1 LHRPGP
7 RWDNSRAGWPAP
19 LRPGEAKNDRRA
31 PRVTVDPEEETE
43 MSQDEP
49 RTSRKRRRVLQAA
62 AASAALAG
70 LGFPAI
76 VRGQASALKV
86 GVLLPRSGFQGFI
99 GQSCQKGADL
109 APGVIKEMLGVNI
122 ELMNA
127 DTETNIDVARTR
139 AERLIQEGANVLVG
153 PFDSGAAAAIAQVAE
168 QRGVPFVINIA
179 AAPQI
184 TEQGYRYVFRNFQ
197 TAGDIVRNG
206 LDLIGALFQ
215 ATNTVPRTAVFMH
228 VNDTFGQAMAKG
240 IGAVLPQRTQLPFK
254 VVDTISYDP
263 AAKDLTVEVGKA
275 KATKADF
282 LLLVCR
288 LNDAIILRR
297 EMVKQRWY
305 PMGVI
310 SPGSPGM
317 YEEQFFRTLGKLS
330 EYCVSNV
337 PWYNPRADLTKV
349 VEKAFL
355 KQNPKDRLPFHG
367 LNVGFTF
374 EAILIAADAYRRS
387 KSTDPK
393 VLAEAIRQTNITS
406 KMMLG
411 APIRFNAKGQVEGI
425 GSACIQNLNLN
436 PTVVLPADAATA
448 RPVFP
453 APDFKPA

>member
-1 LHRPGP
+1 
-7 RWDNSRAGWPAP
+7 
-19 LRPGEAKNDRRA
+19 
-31 PRVTVDPEEETE
+31 
-43 MSQDEP
+43 MSLDES
-49 RTSRKRRRVLQAA
+49 RTSPKRRRVLQAA
-62 AASAALAG
+62 VASAALSG

-109 APGVIKEMLGVNI
+109 APGVIKEILGVNI

-127 DTETNIDVARTR
+127 DTETNIDTARTR

-254 VVDTISYDP
+254 VVDTVSYDP

-317 YEEQFFRTLGKLS
+317 YEEQFYRTLGKLS

-337 PWYNPRADLTKV
+337 PWYNPKAPLTAV
-349 VEKAFL
+349 VDKAFV
-355 KQNPKDRLPFHG
+355 KQNPKDKLVFHG

-393 VLAEAIRQTNITS
+393 VLADAIRQTNITS

-411 APIRFNAKGQVEGI
+411 APIKFNAKGQVEGI

-448 RPVFP
+448 KPVFP

>member
-1 LHRPGP
+1 MH
-7 RWDNSRAGWPAP
+7 
-19 LRPGEAKNDRRA
+19 LR
-31 PRVTVDPEEETE
+31 
-43 MSQDEP
+43 EP
-49 RTSRKRRRVLQAA
+49 RTSPKRRRVLQAA
-62 AASAALAG
+62 AATAALSG
-70 LGFPAI
+70 LGFPAV
-76 VRGQASALKV
+76 VRGQAPSLKV

-109 APGVIKEMLGVNI
+109 APGVIREMLGVSI

-206 LDLIGALFQ
+206 LDLIGTLFQ

-240 IGAVLPQRTQLPFK
+240 IGAILPSRTQLPFK
-254 VVDTISYDP
+254 IVDTISYDP

-317 YEEQFFRTLGKLS
+317 YEEQFFKTLGKLS

-337 PWYNPRADLTKV
+337 PWYNPRAPLTQV

-374 EAILIAADAYRRS
+374 EAILIAADAYRRA

-393 VLAEAIRQTNITS
+393 VLADAIRQTNIPS

-448 RPVFP
+448 KPVFP

>member
-1 LHRPGP
+1 MNNGSNP
-7 RWDNSRAGWPAP
+7 RSPI
-19 LRPGEAKNDRRA
+19 
-31 PRVTVDPEEETE
+31 
-43 MSQDEP
+43 
-49 RTSRKRRRVLQAA
+49 RRRVVQAAGAA
-62 AASAALAG
+62 AALST

-76 VRGQASALKV
+76 VRAQATRLKV

-109 APGVIKEMLGVNI
+109 APGVIKEMLGVDV

-184 TEQGYRYVFRNFQ
+184 TEQGYKFVFRNFQ
-197 TAGDIVRNG
+197 TAIDIVRNG
-206 LDLIGALFQ
+206 LVLIGDLLQ
-215 ATNTVPRTAVFMH
+215 ATNTVPRTAVYMH
-228 VNDTFGQAMAKG
+228 VNDTFGQAMTKG
-240 IGAVLPQRTQLPFK
+240 IGAFLPRQTQLPFK
-254 VVDTISYDP
+254 IVDTISYDP
-263 AAKDLTVEVGKA
+263 AAKDLTVEVSKA
-275 KATKADF
+275 KASKADF

-288 LNDAIILRR
+288 LQDSIILRR
-297 EMVKQRWY
+297 EMVKQRWN

-317 YEEQFFRTLGKLS
+317 YEEQFFKTLGKLS
-330 EYCVSNV
+330 EHCISNV
-337 PWYNPRADLTKV
+337 PWYDPTAPLTKV

-355 KQNPKDRLPFHG
+355 KQNPKDKLVFHG

-374 EAILIAADAYRRS
+374 EAVLIAADAYKRA

-393 VLAEAIRQTNITS
+393 VFADAIRQTDIKS
-406 KMMLG
+406 KMTLG
-411 APIRFNAKGQVEGI
+411 APIKFNAKGQVEGI
-425 GSACIQNLNLN
+425 GSACVQNLNLT
-436 PTVVLPADAATA
+436 PTVVLPTSAATA
-448 RPVFP
+448 KPVFP
-453 APDFKPA
+453 VPGYAA

>member
-1 LHRPGP
+1 
-7 RWDNSRAGWPAP
+7 
-19 LRPGEAKNDRRA
+19 
-31 PRVTVDPEEETE
+31 
-43 MSQDEP
+43 MSLDEP
-49 RTSRKRRRVLQAA
+49 RTSPKRRRVLQAA
-62 AASAALAG
+62 AASAALSG

-127 DTETNIDVARTR
+127 DTETNIDTARTR

-184 TEQGYRYVFRNFQ
+184 TEQGYQYVFRNFQ

-275 KATKADF
+275 KATRADF

-317 YEEQFFRTLGKLS
+317 YEEQFYRTLGKLS

-337 PWYNPRADLTKV
+337 PWYNPKAPLTAV
-349 VEKAFL
+349 VDKAFV
-355 KQNPKDRLPFHG
+355 KQNPKDKLVFHG

-393 VLAEAIRQTNITS
+393 VFANAIRQTNITS

-411 APIRFNAKGQVEGI
+411 APIKFNAKGQVEGI

-448 RPVFP
+448 KPVFP